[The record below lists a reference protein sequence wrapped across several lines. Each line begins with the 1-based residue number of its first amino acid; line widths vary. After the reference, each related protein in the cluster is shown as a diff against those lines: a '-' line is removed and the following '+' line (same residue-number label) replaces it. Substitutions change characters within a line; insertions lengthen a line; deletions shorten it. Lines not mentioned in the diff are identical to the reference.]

1 MHIVNQA
8 AAGILIL
15 ILLAMLIVVKQRA
28 TGSILE
34 KPSGTP
40 LLLLVNSFNLVFL
53 LVANPLAAIL
63 LVTRS
68 VDALDPSHFAVHV
81 RWLLTGLEIGGVTLC
96 VIGYLLMAWAL
107 IALGSTYQLGG
118 SSPRLDDTLVIAGP
132 YRFVRHPMYSAAL
145 CISLGLACLI
155 QSIAYL
161 SVFCIYLVLII
172 SLIPAEEKG
181 LRQVYGEQY
190 DAYRRRVRTLIP
202 RVY

>member
-1 MHIVNQA
+1 
-8 AAGILIL
+8 
-15 ILLAMLIVVKQRA
+15 
-28 TGSILE
+28 
-34 KPSGTP
+34 
-40 LLLLVNSFNLVFL
+40 
-53 LVANPLAAIL
+53 
-63 LVTRS
+63 
-68 VDALDPSHFAVHV
+68 
-81 RWLLTGLEIGGVTLC
+81 
-96 VIGYLLMAWAL
+96 
-107 IALGSTYQLGG
+107 
-118 SSPRLDDTLVIAGP
+118 
-132 YRFVRHPMYSAAL
+132 MYSAAL